1 MTEIPGRD
9 QSEIRRGK
17 REDKRVVGAA
27 WAAGPPEEVGWAGL
41 YSEASRKTH
50 SRQGRLPGQRGA
62 RNRTNEFLR
71 GSGSMAR
78 HVGRVLGP
86 RPSWFP
92 PDPKNCPQSLPK
104 GGTEGRKGRGGNACC
119 ALVSRSRDPGLW
131 GGRRHPELQGE
142 RWKSGMQGLGG
153 HGEMHQGS
161 HPESRV
167 RTPPQVTGR
176 PWESG
181 RAGRAHVHQTT
192 LPAWPEALRGSW
204 REAQRWTGGNTVST
218 VAHPATSK
226 HPVLPPPQP
235 PGTGWCWK
243 CCGVKLF
250 PGTVGVLGW
259 NSGAVAEYNSLR
271 MPPGGATCNGRLCS
285 MAPL

>member
-92 PDPKNCPQSLPK
+92 PDPKNCPQSLSK

-142 RWKSGMQGLGG
+142 RWKSGMQGLGAMG
-153 HGEMHQGS
+153 RCTRAATQRA
-161 HPESRV
+161 ESG
-167 RTPPQVTGR
+167 PLPKLQEGL
-176 PWESG
+176 G
-181 RAGRAHVHQTT
+181 RAGGPGEHTCTKPPCLLGRKPFVGAGGRHSAGQEET
-192 LPAWPEALRGSW
+192 LL
-204 REAQRWTGGNTVST
+204 AQLHIRQPRNILCF
-218 VAHPATSK
+218 
-226 HPVLPPPQP
+226 LPPPSP
-235 PGTGWCWK
+235 PAQD
-243 CCGVKLF
+243 
-250 PGTVGVLGW
+250 
-259 NSGAVAEYNSLR
+259 GAGNAVE
-271 MPPGGATCNGRLCS
+271 
-285 MAPL
+285 